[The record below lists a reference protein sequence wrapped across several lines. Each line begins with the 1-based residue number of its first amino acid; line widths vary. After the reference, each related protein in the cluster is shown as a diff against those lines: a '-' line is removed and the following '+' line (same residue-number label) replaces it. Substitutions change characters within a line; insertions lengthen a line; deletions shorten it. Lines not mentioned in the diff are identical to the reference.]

1 MIITQTPLRISFA
14 GGGTDFRGFY
24 EKDYGAVVSTAIDK
38 YIYVIVKE
46 RFDDKIRIGYTRTEM
61 VDRVE
66 EIQHELAREAM
77 RMVGIT
83 SGVEITTMADIPSEG
98 SGLGSSST
106 VTVGML
112 NALYA
117 YRGDI
122 VPAETLARQACEIE
136 IGVLGKPIGKQDQYI
151 AAYGG
156 IRYFKFLPDEQVE
169 ATAINLNAGAK
180 QRLCES
186 LLLFYTGVTRQSSQV
201 LSEQK
206 VNISS
211 KMTVLTDMRD
221 QADEL
226 ARQLKLGAVASV
238 GQILRDGWLKKKQLA
253 SGITNPQID
262 ELFELAMSAG
272 ALGGKLTGAGGGGFF
287 LVCTPPENRAAVRK
301 RLSHLRELPI
311 NLERDGSKVIFNVRR

>member
-38 YIYVIVKE
+38 YIFVVVKE

-61 VDRVE
+61 VDAVD

-77 RMVGIT
+77 RMVGVARGI
-83 SGVEITTMADIPSEG
+83 EIDTMADIPSEG

-106 VTVGML
+106 VTVGLL

-117 YRGDI
+117 FKGEF
-122 VPAETLARQACEIE
+122 VPAEVLAQQACEIE
-136 IGVLGKPIGKQDQYI
+136 ISVLGKPIGKQDQYI

-156 IRYFKFLPDEQVE
+156 LRYFKFLPGEQVE
-169 ATAINLNAGAK
+169 ATPIELDSGAK
-180 QRLCES
+180 QRLAES
-186 LLLFYTGVTRQSSQV
+186 LLLFYTGVTRQSSEV
-201 LSEQK
+201 LTEQK
-206 VNISS
+206 SNIAD
-211 KMTVLTDMRD
+211 KMTVLNEMRA

-226 ARQLKLGAVASV
+226 ARQLRLGAVASV
-238 GQILRDGWLKKKQLA
+238 GQTLREGWLKKKQLA
-253 SGITNPQID
+253 SGISNPAID
-262 ELFELAMSAG
+262 ELFDLAMSAG
-272 ALGGKLTGAGGGGFF
+272 ALGGKVTGAGGGGFF